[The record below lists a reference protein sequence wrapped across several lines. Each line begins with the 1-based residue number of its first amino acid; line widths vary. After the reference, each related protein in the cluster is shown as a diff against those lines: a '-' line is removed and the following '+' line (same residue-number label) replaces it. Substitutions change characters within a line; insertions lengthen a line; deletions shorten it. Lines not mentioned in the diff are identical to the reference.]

1 MIARRCPGVGATASR
16 GRIPICCC
24 RSGCV
29 MPHQPGATFH
39 DASLS
44 FFTCPRT
51 HGKRC
56 GAETSRPRAGRCQG
70 VIHTRPLLCAERSW
84 PINCRRQPPTMRTCC
99 RGSRQPPRPPSLR
112 PADWD
117 YVFLVTDEADVRQLA
132 LALPG
137 TSEGTSYGTC
147 SWRVGDRV
155 FLRVHEEHGVLVAWC
170 EDEHAKAS
178 LLANEP
184 DKFFTTQH
192 YTGHASVLVRLAV
205 VDRPRL
211 ADLVLDAWRARASG
225 RFRRELEE
233 G

>member
-1 MIARRCPGVGATASR
+1 VPVAR
-16 GRIPICCC
+16 GRARPWACNGGPARPCC
-24 RSGCV
+24 SAS
-29 MPHQPGATFH
+29 AT
-39 DASLS
+39 
-44 FFTCPRT
+44 
-51 HGKRC
+51 
-56 GAETSRPRAGRCQG
+56 
-70 VIHTRPLLCAERSW
+70 
-84 PINCRRQPPTMRTCC
+84 
-99 RGSRQPPRPPSLR
+99 
-112 PADWD
+112 PANRD
-117 YVFLVTDEADVRQLA
+117 YVYLVTDEADVRQLA

-155 FLRVHEEHGVLVAWC
+155 FLRGHEEHGVLVAWC
-170 EDEHAKAS
+170 EDEHAKES

-225 RFRRELEE
+225 RCENWKKGSCLRRPTVS
-233 G
+233 GGSATYNATS